1 MYIRTLKPYA
11 KNTLLFIRIAL
22 KGRSISAQ
30 AEVLY
35 SHAFGEGPFGEP
47 GMALKFVQITP
58 QDQEQLRLFIRE
70 EVTRGIK
77 PL

>member
-1 MYIRTLKPYA
+1 
-11 KNTLLFIRIAL
+11 
-22 KGRSISAQ
+22 
-30 AEVLY
+30 VLY
-35 SHAFGEGPFGEP
+35 SHSFGEGPFGEP

-70 EVTRGIK
+70 EITRGIK